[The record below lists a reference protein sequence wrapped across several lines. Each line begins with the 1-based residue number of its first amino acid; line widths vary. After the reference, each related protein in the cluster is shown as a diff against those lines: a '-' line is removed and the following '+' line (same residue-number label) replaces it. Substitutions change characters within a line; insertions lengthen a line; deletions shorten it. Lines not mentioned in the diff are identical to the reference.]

1 MAHDDPH
8 KPNDPFKVPSDDLDG
23 PALTATDFEDDALSD
38 AELRQIRLNDYI
50 DGELDDD
57 ERAALE
63 AELERDEQ
71 LRAELRELRDTLG
84 ALQGLAAA
92 PQPAPEAF
100 AMDVERRIRTRSRGR
115 FFDDDIFY
123 RTRIPF
129 EIFAVVAIVL
139 LGALYF
145 FGNPTAPNFGDDHD
159 VAAMG
164 GDPLHKDTPR
174 HDDHDQIG
182 DPTEAAPSGDERDEA
197 HDHDSQNKAPGHDE
211 GDSPDAQGARA
222 PKGDTP
228 PAVVPLRREVIAY
241 TLRLIDSNPE
251 ARAATIARQ
260 LNGMSRHYKIS
271 RTGQGKLQ
279 VDLPNKDV
287 GSVLATFGKGARVS
301 KMRLYVNNRADAQ
314 RTTIHIQVSHA
325 RPTNG
330 GRRPGQAPPFP

>member
-8 KPNDPFKVPSDDLDG
+8 KPNDPFKAPSDDLDG
-23 PALTATDFEDDALSD
+23 HALPTAALEDDALSD

-63 AELERDEQ
+63 AELERDAQ

-145 FGNPTAPNFGDDHD
+145 FGNPPAPNFGDADD

-164 GDPLHKDTPR
+164 GEPLHKDTPR
-174 HDDHDQIG
+174 HDDHDQRD
-182 DPTEAAPSGDERDEA
+182 DPAEATPSDEA
-197 HDHDSQNKAPGHDE
+197 HEEAHDDDSPKDAPGPDE
-211 GDSPDAQGARA
+211 GDGSDAQGDRA
-222 PKGDTP
+222 PRGHTP

-260 LNGMSRHYKIS
+260 LNGMSRHYKVS

-279 VDLPNKDV
+279 VDLPTQDV
-287 GSVLATFGKGARVS
+287 SSVLSSFGKGARVS
-301 KMRLYVNNRADAQ
+301 KMRIYVNKRADAQ
-314 RTTIHIQVSHA
+314 RTTVHIQVSHA
-325 RPTNG
+325 KPTNG
-330 GRRPGQAPPFP
+330 GRRPDQAPPFP